1 MSQMVK
7 KIIGLSL
14 AVALFPPLLGSV
26 SAATGAVNSK
36 SKWIITLRADSPS
49 DPIDLAVEYGLQVEQ
64 PYHIYRFKSPDPR
77 IPGFRGLA
85 AGMDEEALKKL
96 RQDPRVLAVEPD
108 CLVTV
113 TGQTNP
119 AGILRMGIT
128 NFPVAHINS
137 TSYWNSVT
145 GKSQPID
152 VDVAVL
158 DSGIDLHHPDLNVV
172 EAQDFTGTG
181 HNGDDC
187 ENHGTGV
194 AGVIGALN
202 NTFGVVGVAPGARL
216 WSVQVLCGGPG
227 GSLWANVLA
236 GMNYISQHADQIS
249 VVNASIVSIG
259 TPAPCVA
266 TQAAVANIVN
276 QGVVFVAGA
285 ANDGI
290 DVAGIDGVFGVNPA
304 TGVCDDR
311 MPAALPE
318 AMTVSAMDVHT
329 NQIPSWSNYSY
340 VPRPTN
346 YVHSPGGAI
355 DVAAPGDDSGAS
367 PRGILT
373 TAMWQSYTATYGT
386 SLAAPHVT
394 GLVALY
400 IAANGRAHDAA
411 GVYAIRQA
419 IVDNSVP
426 QSKWNNANPNP
437 QNNGVTPKPAPL
449 AMPSLNWIPSFSITG
464 QGMSSQGYWLGFPS
478 IPGYAYSVESKD
490 SLDQP
495 WSSLTNTLGCGS
507 TIQVTDTNLNS
518 AMRAYRVQRA
528 VAP

>member
-1 MSQMVK
+1 MAFRLNSL
-7 KIIGLSL
+7 IIFTDSNRQTQGYL
-14 AVALFPPLLGSV
+14 A
-26 SAATGAVNSK
+26 
-36 SKWIITLRADSPS
+36 I
-49 DPIDLAVEYGLQVEQ
+49 E
-64 PYHIYRFKSPDPR
+64 
-77 IPGFRGLA
+77 GLA
-85 AGMDEEALKKL
+85 ADLDEEALKKL

-113 TGQTNP
+113 AGQTNP

-249 VVNASIVSIG
+249 VVNASIVSNRYSRSLRCNPG
-259 TPAPCVA
+259 CCC
-266 TQAAVANIVN
+266 QYCKS
-276 QGVVFVAGA
+276 GSCFCGRS
-285 ANDGI
+285 GKRWYRCC
-290 DVAGIDGVFGVNPA
+290 GIDGVFGVNPA

-329 NQIPSWSNYSY
+329 DQIPS
-340 VPRPTN
+340 
-346 YVHSPGGAI
+346 
-355 DVAAPGDDSGAS
+355 
-367 PRGILT
+367 
-373 TAMWQSYTATYGT
+373 
-386 SLAAPHVT
+386 
-394 GLVALY
+394 
-400 IAANGRAHDAA
+400 
-411 GVYAIRQA
+411 
-419 IVDNSVP
+419 
-426 QSKWNNANPNP
+426 
-437 QNNGVTPKPAPL
+437 
-449 AMPSLNWIPSFSITG
+449 
-464 QGMSSQGYWLGFPS
+464 
-478 IPGYAYSVESKD
+478 
-490 SLDQP
+490 
-495 WSSLTNTLGCGS
+495 
-507 TIQVTDTNLNS
+507 
-518 AMRAYRVQRA
+518 
-528 VAP
+528 